1 MMGTV
6 INLEKFVELKVFK
19 AAIIVV

>member
-1 MMGTV
+1 MGTV